1 MIRFLEHVDMWPT
14 EAATV
19 NEGTQM
25 ELPWP
30 STAVPGDVGLVIS
43 ENAVEVFVL
52 VGNET
57 FSIMKEIVD
66 TKCQRI
72 A

>member
-43 ENAVEVFVL
+43 E
-52 VGNET
+52 
-57 FSIMKEIVD
+57 
-66 TKCQRI
+66 
-72 A
+72 